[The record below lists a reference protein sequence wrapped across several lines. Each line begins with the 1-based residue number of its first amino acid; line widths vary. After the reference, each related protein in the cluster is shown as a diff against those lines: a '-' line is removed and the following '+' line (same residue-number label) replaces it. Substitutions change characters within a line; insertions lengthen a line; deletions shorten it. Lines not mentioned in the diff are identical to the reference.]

1 MIPVVGLFHASRRA
15 FFLQELMLFP
25 VALLR
30 GVQQIRAFENGTLD
44 VFSLGTDNPN
54 RLGSLIES
62 PISTTWVQSLS
73 GRRRT
78 MTLDVRVR
86 RYLAC
91 VILLFAGGFQTASAQ
106 TAVYGPHLWDKP
118 LDPAVFEKRVNEQL
132 NRAQKSLDQLL
143 AVNGPRTIENTLA
156 PYDDAIEVLDT
167 AGNQSGLMQI
177 VSPEATV
184 RDRAQA
190 MVQKVSAVATAL
202 SLNSV
207 IFHALSDLDVAKA
220 DPATQYYV
228 KRTLL
233 EFRLAGVDKDD
244 ATRARI
250 QSLNDNITKLATQ
263 FQRNT
268 QESQLKVVVKNRAE
282 LDGLP
287 DDYIN
292 LHKPAADGSITLT
305 SDSPDV
311 TPVLDFANSAD
322 LRRRMYL
329 AYNDRAY
336 PQNVTVLADLL
347 KKREELANLLGY
359 KHWSDLNA
367 ADKMAVNSQNI
378 SQFIDQIDAASRPVA
393 DREYQMLL
401 ALARKE
407 HPSLTHVSM
416 PDRRYYSEQLRRKE
430 FDFNSQAA
438 RPYFP
443 YDGVQ
448 QGILDV
454 ASRLFN
460 ITFRPAKDAVTWDPS
475 VSAFDV
481 LDSDRRLGRIY
492 LDMHPR
498 PGKDQ
503 WFSSDP
509 ILDGKRG
516 QQLPEV
522 ALICNFSGGKP
533 GEPGLM
539 EYGDVTTF
547 FHEFGHLMHWIFQG
561 QQQWAGYGGNLE
573 SDFVEAPSQMLEE
586 WMHDPKVLAIFA
598 HNFQTGKPI
607 PADLVRRANRADA
620 FGRGLWT
627 RRQLVYTN
635 VSFDLHNTTPDPAKL
650 EKALA
655 DNTKRFLPYGPV
667 EGDHEIASFGHLV
680 GYSSAYYTYLW
691 DKVIAQD
698 FFNEFDRNDLLAP
711 QVALRYRSTV
721 LEKTGSMP
729 ANDLVRSFLGRPK
742 AIDAFV
748 SWMNQEFEGPSAD
761 AKASGY

>member
-1 MIPVVGLFHASRRA
+1 
-15 FFLQELMLFP
+15 
-25 VALLR
+25 
-30 GVQQIRAFENGTLD
+30 
-44 VFSLGTDNPN
+44 
-54 RLGSLIES
+54 
-62 PISTTWVQSLS
+62 
-73 GRRRT
+73 
-78 MTLDVRVR
+78 MTFRVRVVR
-86 RYLAC
+86 DLA
-91 VILLFAGGFQTASAQ
+91 ILLFAGGFQSAFAQ
-106 TAVYGPHLWDKP
+106 TAAYGPHLWDKP
-118 LDPAVFEKRVNEQL
+118 LDPAIFEKRVNEHL
-132 NRAQKSLDQLL
+132 DGVQKSLNQLL
-143 AVNGPRTIENTLA
+143 AVKGPRTIENTLS
-156 PYDDAIEVLDT
+156 PYDDAVEELDT
-167 AGNQSGLMQI
+167 VGNQSGLMQ
-177 VSPEATV
+177 VVNPDANV

-202 SLNSV
+202 SLNPA
-207 IFHALSDLDVAKA
+207 IFHALSGMDISKA
-220 DPATQYYV
+220 DPATQHYV
-228 KRTLL
+228 NRTLL

-250 QSLNDNITKLATQ
+250 QSLNDDIIKLATQ

-268 QESQLKVVVKNRAE
+268 QESQLKVVVKNQAE
-282 LDGLP
+282 LEGLP
-287 DDYIN
+287 GDYIN

-311 TPVLDFANSAD
+311 TPVLDFAHSAE

-329 AYNDRAY
+329 AYEDRAY
-336 PQNVTVLADLL
+336 PQNVTVLAGLL

-367 ADKMAVNSQNI
+367 VDKMALNSQTI
-378 SQFIDQIDAASRPVA
+378 SHFIDQIDAASRPVA

-401 ALARKE
+401 ALARKQR
-407 HPSLTHVSM
+407 PSLTQIST
-416 PDRRYYSEQLRRKE
+416 PDRRYYFEQLRRME
-430 FDFNSQAA
+430 FDFNSEAA

-443 YDGVQ
+443 YDRVQ

-454 ASRLFN
+454 ASRLFKVK
-460 ITFRPAKDAVTWDPS
+460 FRPANDAVTWDPS
-475 VSAFDV
+475 VSSFD
-481 LDSDRRLGRIY
+481 LFEGDHRLGRIY

-516 QQLPEV
+516 QQLPE
-522 ALICNFSGGKP
+522 ATLICNFSGGKP

-539 EYGDVTTF
+539 EYGEVTTF

-561 QQQWAGYGGNLE
+561 QQQWAGFGGNLE
-573 SDFVEAPSQMLEE
+573 NDFAEAPSQMLEE
-586 WMHDPKVLAIFA
+586 WMHDPKVLATFA
-598 HNFQTGKPI
+598 NHFQTGKPI

-620 FGRGLWT
+620 FGRGLWA

-650 EKALA
+650 ENALA

-667 EGDHEIASFGHLV
+667 QGDHEIASFVHVV

-691 DKVIAQD
+691 DKVIAED
-698 FFNEFDRNDLLAP
+698 FFNKFDRNDLLAP
-711 QVALRYRSTV
+711 EIALRYRSTV

-729 ANDLVRSFLGRPK
+729 ANDLVKSFLGRPQTM
-742 AIDAFV
+742 DAFV
-748 SWMNQEFEGPSAD
+748 IWLNQEFERLPSG
-761 AKASGY
+761 AKASGH

>member
-1 MIPVVGLFHASRRA
+1 
-15 FFLQELMLFP
+15 
-25 VALLR
+25 
-30 GVQQIRAFENGTLD
+30 
-44 VFSLGTDNPN
+44 
-54 RLGSLIES
+54 
-62 PISTTWVQSLS
+62 
-73 GRRRT
+73 
-78 MTLDVRVR
+78 MTFRVRVVR
-86 RYLAC
+86 DLA
-91 VILLFAGGFQTASAQ
+91 ILLFAGGFQSAFAQ
-106 TAVYGPHLWDKP
+106 TAAYGPHLWDKP
-118 LDPAVFEKRVNEQL
+118 LDPASFEKRVNEHL
-132 NRAQKSLDQLL
+132 DGVQKSLNQLL
-143 AVNGPRTIENTLA
+143 AVKGPRTIENTLS
-156 PYDDAIEVLDT
+156 PYDDAVEELDT
-167 AGNQSGLMQI
+167 VGNQSGLMQ
-177 VSPEATV
+177 VVNPDANV

-202 SLNSV
+202 SLNPA
-207 IFHALSDLDVAKA
+207 IFHALSGMDISKA
-220 DPATQYYV
+220 DPATQHYV
-228 KRTLL
+228 NRTLL

-250 QSLNDNITKLATQ
+250 QSLNDDIIKLATQ

-268 QESQLKVVVKNRAE
+268 QESQLKVVVKNQAE
-282 LDGLP
+282 LEGLP

-311 TPVLDFANSAD
+311 TPVLDFAHSAE

-329 AYNDRAY
+329 AYEDRAY
-336 PQNVTVLADLL
+336 PQNVTVLAGLL

-367 ADKMAVNSQNI
+367 VDKMALNSQTI
-378 SQFIDQIDAASRPVA
+378 SHFIDQIDAASRPVA

-401 ALARKE
+401 ALARKQR
-407 HPSLTHVSM
+407 PSLTQIST
-416 PDRRYYSEQLRRKE
+416 PDRRYYFEQLRRME
-430 FDFNSQAA
+430 FDFNSEAA

-443 YDGVQ
+443 YDRVQ

-454 ASRLFN
+454 ASRLFKVK
-460 ITFRPAKDAVTWDPS
+460 FRPANDAVTWDPS
-475 VSAFDV
+475 VSSFD
-481 LDSDRRLGRIY
+481 LFEGDHRLGRIY

-516 QQLPEV
+516 QQLPE
-522 ALICNFSGGKP
+522 ATLICNFSGGKP

-539 EYGDVTTF
+539 EYGEVTTF

-561 QQQWAGYGGNLE
+561 QQQWAGFGGNLE
-573 SDFVEAPSQMLEE
+573 NDFAEAPSQMLEE
-586 WMHDPKVLAIFA
+586 WMHDPKVLATFA
-598 HNFQTGKPI
+598 NHFQTGEPI

-620 FGRGLWT
+620 FGRGLWA

-650 EKALA
+650 ENALA

-667 EGDHEIASFGHLV
+667 QGDHEIASFVHVV

-691 DKVIAQD
+691 DKVIAED
-698 FFNEFDRNDLLAP
+698 FFNKFDRNDLLAP
-711 QVALRYRSTV
+711 EIALRYRSTV
-721 LEKTGSMP
+721 LEKTGSRP
-729 ANDLVRSFLGRPK
+729 ANDLVKSFLGRPQTM
-742 AIDAFV
+742 DAFII
-748 SWMNQEFEGPSAD
+748 WLN
-761 AKASGY
+761 